1 MYGCHTACCA
11 VRFVSRCQFRVLR
24 ASGALV
30 GAHHAAELIVSAN
43 GAGMASPN
51 ALQAAKQQR
60 SIIVANAENVGN
72 VARFSK
78 RNATSCAEFR
88 KHC

>member
-1 MYGCHTACCA
+1 
-11 VRFVSRCQFRVLR
+11 V
-24 ASGALV
+24 
-30 GAHHAAELIVSAN
+30 AEFIVSAN

-60 SIIVANAENVGN
+60 SITVANTETVGN

-78 RNATSCAEFR
+78 REATSCTEFC